1 MFPGASTY
9 QVFWTV
15 LAIESIMIG
24 LLTRLRMIMELMENN
39 RVPKGSVQ
47 DLFEL
52 IVRQVDGLIHLC
64 EKPA

>member
-9 QVFWTV
+9 QVVWTV

-47 DLFEL
+47 DLFCL
-52 IVRQVDGLIHLC
+52 LYTSYHANC
-64 EKPA
+64 WKA